1 MTSCYLFKSTKH
13 QLSTFPNLSIF
24 PVFEL
29 YSWWISYNHY
39 NLYFIDVYFRHSII
53 YYTQPVTYFVNLRIG
68 KKPQP
73 KLYHFKRFTLTFW
86 YCQTVVQKQMTL
98 CFDQFCT
105 VSFQEIFTI
114 YIRQETLF
122 LIITKHT
129 NITSAL
135 TFLKAFRK
143 IEKTQT

>member
-13 QLSTFPNLSIF
+13 QLSMFRNQNIF

-29 YSWWISYNHY
+29 YSWISYNHH

-53 YYTQPVTYFVNLRIG
+53 YYTQSVRYFVNLRIG

-86 YCQTVVQKQMTL
+86 YCQSVVQKQMTL

-105 VSFQEIFTI
+105 VSFQETFTI
-114 YIRQETLF
+114 YIIVR
-122 LIITKHT
+122 KHCFWLSQ
-129 NITSAL
+129 NIQ
-135 TFLKAFRK
+135 
-143 IEKTQT
+143 I